1 MNKETKK
8 LISELTEDKDIYIN
22 LAEFVEHLVETDEYY
37 DNEPWNLQQILAN
50 VNLMIPVR
58 PQEKI
63 NRFLTIAY
71 NAIRLSQLDEI
82 YDKKRLLKE
91 LGCTEEEYDEI
102 ME

>member
-8 LISELTEDKDIYIN
+8 LIAELTEDKDIYIN
-22 LAEFVEHLVETDEYY
+22 LADFVEHLVETDEYY

-58 PQEKI
+58 PQEER